1 MAKETYHGR
10 VRSNRLSTSRVY
22 ETWIELVEPAE
33 FHYKAGQ
40 FVTVPVAEKTLRSY
54 SIASP
59 ARDPKSFLLIVDVS
73 PRGPGSLY
81 FEKLKEGDAVDFQ
94 GPYGAFWVKP
104 DSEPSLLFVGTGTG
118 IAPIRGMLHEIF
130 DQGGEDRP
138 ISLFYGVRHREDL
151 LFHDEFQQMA
161 AEHKNFRY
169 LPTLS
174 QPAPGTWDGMV
185 GRVTAHLPHY
195 LKGVEGTTAFL
206 CGSKEMLKDV
216 RELLM
221 ARGMDRKKIK
231 QEQFY

>member
-10 VRSNRLSTSRVY
+10 VRSNRLSTAKVY
-22 ETWIELVEPAE
+22 ETWVELVEPAE

-40 FVTVPVAEKTLRSY
+40 FITIPVAEKTLRSY

-59 ARDPKSFLLIVDVS
+59 AGDPKHFLLIVDVG
-73 PRGPGSLY
+73 PGGPGSVY
-81 FEKLKEGDAVDFQ
+81 FRQLKQGDAIDFQ
-94 GPYGAFWVKP
+94 GPYGAFWVRP

-118 IAPIRGMLHEIF
+118 IAPIRGMLHELF
-130 DQGGEDRP
+130 EAGAGERP
-138 ISLFYGVRHREDL
+138 ITLFYGVRHREDL
-151 LFHDEFQQMA
+151 IFHDEFQKMA
-161 AEHKNFRY
+161 AEHPSFRY
-169 LPTLS
+169 FATLS
-174 QPAPGTWDGMV
+174 QPRPGTWDGMV

-195 LKGVEGTTAFL
+195 VTGVDGMTAFL